1 MGNVKRILE
10 AILVSAI
17 LLGIFPTTAL
27 ANGKTGP

>member
-27 ANGKTGP
+27 ANG